1 MSIDLSNSYQSA
13 SSRLSAFKTYIEVS
27 KAEKKARRDLANST
41 SKSVVNTAT
50 QLDKIETQQK
60 RYLRNPPNSF
70 DQLLNLISL
79 VKGSGTDTTDF
90 LRKRLLETSVKIE
103 PEVKKI
109 ISDQAIKALG
119 CSQEQTFNGYSQ
131 KDLLNLGINNLPEG
145 QGIYIPVQSLDIIN
159 LLKEMPNDAT
169 GKVRY
174 EKPTPSVTQN
184 LFKPYGG
191 LKPFPMNK
199 EMNFRLDT
207 NNSYLQTYG
216 KYYQGESQKP
226 LFDFAYSKTNE
237 FGETQDCY
245 RIALLNKDSGN
256 PDQAIASGTTNNK
269 VGELLQDYY
278 GTIKI
283 FDSVDFANAIIQ
295 IILGA
300 IKLPVGSDELNDNTK
315 AYKIIQRILGMCFD
329 SRREIDVSGV
339 AKVAELDGVDD
350 TFFELTEVDLRQID
364 IKIDNIQNGVVEFE
378 DCGNVK
384 LPIDFNTI
392 LGELTNFR
400 DVVDDQNIEEQVK
413 SLESILNSISEN
425 PEFKVYVPNLNLKNI
440 INQDIIKQIP
450 LALAAT
456 IISPKVLLPIFTL
469 LKVVQ
474 GGAITNANQLINSG
488 NTIATPVNNIV
499 NNQTD
504 FLITFRKFNIEVI
517 SKIGALYIK
526 TLFEILKKD
535 ILLLVRIIASDIA
548 QSEIAKRN
556 LIIQSSLQAI
566 PAVLTSIKTR
576 DDYRKCKSVIDDVES
591 LIENIKNISELKLPT
606 LVIPPPILQL
616 RAFLPGTSTER
627 ETINTIQYMQQL
639 GLPTEPLPDGS
650 PNKMIQFISS
660 AFKGKAKEN
669 AESGK
674 TVVTRDLTNPS
685 QSVGL
690 SF

>member
-1 MSIDLSNSYQSA
+1 MSIDLSNSYASA
-13 SSRLSAFKTYIEVS
+13 SSKLSAIKTYIEVS
-27 KAEKKARRDLANST
+27 KAERKARRDAANST
-41 SKSVVNTAT
+41 SKSVTNTAT
-50 QLDKIETQQK
+50 QLDKVETQQK

-109 ISDQAIKALG
+109 ISDQALKALG

-131 KDLLNLGINNLPEG
+131 KEFNLGIRNLKEG
-145 QGIYIPVQSLDIIN
+145 QGIFVPVQSLDIIN
-159 LLKEMPNDAT
+159 LLKEMPNDVT
-169 GKVRY
+169 GKIRY

-199 EMNFRLDT
+199 EMNLRLDT
-207 NNSYLQTYG
+207 DTSYLETYG
-216 KYYQGESQKP
+216 KNYQGESQRA
-226 LFDFAYSKTNE
+226 LFDFAYSTTNE
-237 FGETQDCY
+237 FGQTQDCY
-245 RIALLNKDSGN
+245 KMLLWNKNSDN
-256 PDQAIASGTTNNK
+256 DDPAIAKNSKLNK
-269 VGELLQDYY
+269 VGEFLQDYY

-283 FDSVDFANAIIQ
+283 FDSVDFATAIIQ
-295 IILGA
+295 VLLGA
-300 IKLPVGSDELNDNTK
+300 IKIPVGYDELNDNNR

-350 TFFELTEVDLRQID
+350 SFFELTEVDLRQIE
-364 IKIDNIQNGVVEFE
+364 IKIDNIQNGVTEFE

-400 DVVDDQNIEEQVK
+400 DVVDNQNIEEQVK
-413 SLESILNSISEN
+413 SLENILNSISEN
-425 PEFKVYVPNLNLKNI
+425 PEFKIYAPNLNLKDVFNK
-440 INQDIIKQIP
+440 DVIKQIP
-450 LALAAT
+450 LALASA

-474 GGAITNANQLINSG
+474 SGATTSANQLINSG
-488 NTIATPVNNIV
+488 NTVATNVNSIV

-504 FLITFRKFNIEVI
+504 FLITFKKFNIEVI

-535 ILLLVRIIASDIA
+535 ILLLIRLIISDIA
-548 QSEIAKRN
+548 RSEIAKRN
-556 LIIQSSLQAI
+556 LIIQSSLQALPGI
-566 PAVLTSIKTR
+566 ITLISAI
-576 DDYRKCKSVIDDVES
+576 DDYKKCKSLVDEILLLIDT
-591 LIENIKNISELKLPT
+591 IKKLPN
-606 LVIPPPILQL
+606 LRPIPSPILAL
-616 RAFLPGTSTER
+616 RAFLPGTSPER
-627 ETINTIQYMQQL
+627 ETINTIQYMQEL

-660 AFKGKAKEN
+660 AFNGKAKEN

-674 TVVTRDLTNPS
+674 TLVTINPLDPT
-685 QSVGL
+685 QMVGI
-690 SF
+690 S

>member
-1 MSIDLSNSYQSA
+1 MSIDLSNSYASA
-13 SSRLSAFKTYIEVS
+13 SSKLSAIKTYIEVS
-27 KAEKKARRDLANST
+27 KAERKARRDAANST
-41 SKSVVNTAT
+41 SKSVTNTAT
-50 QLDKIETQQK
+50 QLDKVETQQK

-109 ISDQAIKALG
+109 ISDQALKALG

-131 KDLLNLGINNLPEG
+131 KEFNLGIRNLKEG
-145 QGIYIPVQSLDIIN
+145 QGIFVPVQSLDIIN
-159 LLKEMPNDAT
+159 LLKEMPNDVT
-169 GKVRY
+169 GKIRY

-199 EMNFRLDT
+199 EMNLRLDT
-207 NNSYLQTYG
+207 DTSYLETYG
-216 KYYQGESQKP
+216 KNYQGESQRA
-226 LFDFAYSKTNE
+226 LFDFAYSTKNE
-237 FGETQDCY
+237 FGKTQDCY
-245 RIALLNKDSGN
+245 KIMLWNKNSDN
-256 PDQAIASGTTNNK
+256 DDPAIAKNSKDNK
-269 VGELLQDYY
+269 VGEFLQDYY

-283 FDSVDFANAIIQ
+283 FDSVDFATAIIQ
-295 IILGA
+295 VLLGA
-300 IKLPVGSDELNDNTK
+300 IKIPVGYDELNDNNR

-350 TFFELTEVDLRQID
+350 TFFELTEVDLRQIE
-364 IKIDNIQNGVVEFE
+364 IKIDNIQNGVTEFE

-400 DVVDDQNIEEQVK
+400 DVVDNQNIEEQVK
-413 SLESILNSISEN
+413 SLENILNSISEN
-425 PEFKVYVPNLNLKNI
+425 PEFKIYSPNLNLKDVFNK
-440 INQDIIKQIP
+440 DVIKQIP
-450 LALAAT
+450 LALASA

-474 GGAITNANQLINSG
+474 SGATTSANQLINSG
-488 NTIATPVNNIV
+488 NTVATNVNSIV

-504 FLITFRKFNIEVI
+504 FLITFKKFNIEVI

-535 ILLLVRIIASDIA
+535 ILLLIRLIISDIA
-548 QSEIAKRN
+548 RSEIAKRN
-556 LIIQSSLQAI
+556 LIIQSSLQALPGI
-566 PAVLTSIKTR
+566 ITLISAI
-576 DDYRKCKSVIDDVES
+576 DDYKKCKSLVDEILLLIDT
-591 LIENIKNISELKLPT
+591 IKKLPN
-606 LVIPPPILQL
+606 LRPIPSPILAL
-616 RAFLPGTSTER
+616 RAFLPGTSPER
-627 ETINTIQYMQQL
+627 ETINTIQYMQEL

-660 AFKGKAKEN
+660 AFNGKAKEN

-674 TVVTRDLTNPS
+674 TLVTINPLDPT
-685 QSVGL
+685 QMVGI
-690 SF
+690 S

>member
-1 MSIDLSNSYQSA
+1 MSIDLSNSYASA
-13 SSRLSAFKTYIEVS
+13 SSKLSAIKTYIEVS
-27 KAEKKARRDLANST
+27 KAERKARRDAANST
-41 SKSVVNTAT
+41 SKSVTNTAT
-50 QLDKIETQQK
+50 QLDKVETQQK

-109 ISDQAIKALG
+109 ISDQALKALG

-131 KDLLNLGINNLPEG
+131 KEFNLGIRNLKEG
-145 QGIYIPVQSLDIIN
+145 QGIFVPVQSLDIIN
-159 LLKEMPNDAT
+159 LLKEMPNDVT
-169 GKVRY
+169 GKIRY

-199 EMNFRLDT
+199 EMNLRLDT
-207 NNSYLQTYG
+207 DTSYLETYG
-216 KYYQGESQKP
+216 KNYQGESQRA
-226 LFDFAYSKTNE
+226 LFDFAYSTTNE

-245 RIALLNKDSGN
+245 KIMLWNKNSDN
-256 PDQAIASGTTNNK
+256 DDPAIAKNSKDNK
-269 VGELLQDYY
+269 VGEFLQDYY

-283 FDSVDFANAIIQ
+283 FDSVDFATAIIQ
-295 IILGA
+295 VLLGA
-300 IKLPVGSDELNDNTK
+300 IKIPVGYDELNDNNK

-350 TFFELTEVDLRQID
+350 TFFELTEVDLRQIE

-413 SLESILNSISEN
+413 SLENILNSISEN
-425 PEFKVYVPNLNLKNI
+425 PEFKVYAPNLNLKDVFNK
-440 INQDIIKQIP
+440 DILKQIP
-450 LALAAT
+450 LALASA

-474 GGAITNANQLINSG
+474 SNATTSTNQLINSG
-488 NTIATPVNNIV
+488 NTVATNVNSIV

-504 FLITFRKFNIEVI
+504 FLITFKKFNIEVI

-535 ILLLVRIIASDIA
+535 ILLLIRLIISDIA
-548 QSEIAKRN
+548 NSAIAKRN
-556 LIIQSSLQAI
+556 LIIQSSLQ
-566 PAVLTSIKTR
+566 VLVTSIRTI
-576 DDYRKCKSVIDDVES
+576 DDFKKCKSVIDDVNA
-591 LIENIKNISELKLPT
+591 LIEDIKKIPNIKIPT
-606 LVIPPPILQL
+606 VAIPAPILAL

-627 ETINTIQYMQQL
+627 ETINTIQYMQEL

-669 AESGK
+669 AESGR
-674 TVVTRDLTNPS
+674 TDVTYNPLD
-685 QSVGL
+685 QTKQVGL
-690 SF
+690 SY

>member
-1 MSIDLSNSYQSA
+1 MSIDLSNSYDSA
-13 SSRLSAFKTYIEVS
+13 SSRLSAIKTYIEVS
-27 KAEKKARRDLANST
+27 KAEKKARRDAANST

-60 RYLRNPPNSF
+60 RFLRNPPNSF

-109 ISDQAIKALG
+109 ISDQALKALG

-159 LLKEMPNDAT
+159 LLKETPNDAT

-199 EMNFRLDT
+199 EMNLRLDT

-216 KYYQGESQKP
+216 KYYQGESQRP
-226 LFDFAYSKTNE
+226 LFDFAYSTTNE

-245 RIALLNKDSGN
+245 RIALLNKNSDN
-256 PDQAIASGTTNNK
+256 PDPTIANNTKDNK

-278 GTIKI
+278 STIRI

-295 IILGA
+295 ILLGA
-300 IKLPVGSDELNDNTK
+300 IKLPVGYDELNDNNR

-350 TFFELTEVDLRQID
+350 SFFELTEVDLRQIE

-413 SLESILNSISEN
+413 SLENIFNSISEN
-425 PEFKVYVPNLNLKNI
+425 PEFKVYAPNLNLKNI
-440 INQDIIKQIP
+440 INQDIIKLIP
-450 LALAAT
+450 LAVAAAF
-456 IISPKVLLPIFTL
+456 ISPKVLLPIFTL

-474 GGAITNANQLINSG
+474 GNAITDANQLINSG

-517 SKIGALYIK
+517 SKIGALFIK

-535 ILLLVRIIASDIA
+535 ILLLIRLIISDIA
-548 QSEIAKRN
+548 NSEIAKRN
-556 LIIQSSLQAI
+556 LIIQSSLLAL
-566 PAVLTSIKTR
+566 PSILSLLKGV
-576 DDYRKCKSVIDDVES
+576 DDYKKCKSVIDEINS
-591 LIENIKNISELKLPT
+591 LIETIKNVPG
-606 LVIPPPILQL
+606 VRPIPGPILAL

-639 GLPTEPLPDGS
+639 GLPTEILPDGS

-660 AFKGKAKEN
+660 AFKGKSKEN
-669 AESGK
+669 LENGK
-674 TVVTRDLTNPS
+674 TNVAPDPTIPGK
-685 QSVGL
+685 SVGITT
-690 SF
+690 

>member
-1 MSIDLSNSYQSA
+1 MSIDLSNSYASA
-13 SSRLSAFKTYIEVS
+13 SSKLSAIKTYIEVS
-27 KAEKKARRDLANST
+27 KAERKARRDAANST
-41 SKSVVNTAT
+41 SKSVTNTAT
-50 QLDKIETQQK
+50 QLDKVETQQK

-109 ISDQAIKALG
+109 ISDQALKALG

-131 KDLLNLGINNLPEG
+131 KEFNLGIRNLKEG
-145 QGIYIPVQSLDIIN
+145 QGIFVPVQSLDIIN
-159 LLKEMPNDAT
+159 LLKEMPNDVT
-169 GKVRY
+169 GKIRY

-199 EMNFRLDT
+199 EMNLRLDT
-207 NNSYLQTYG
+207 DTSYLETYG
-216 KYYQGESQKP
+216 KNYQGESQRA
-226 LFDFAYSKTNE
+226 LFDFAYSTTNE

-245 RIALLNKDSGN
+245 KMLLWNKNSGN
-256 PDQAIASGTTNNK
+256 DDPAIAKNSKDNK
-269 VGELLQDYY
+269 VGEFLQDYY

-283 FDSVDFANAIIQ
+283 FDSVDFATAIIQ
-295 IILGA
+295 VLLGA
-300 IKLPVGSDELNDNTK
+300 IKIPVGYDELNDNNK

-350 TFFELTEVDLRQID
+350 TFFELTEVDLRQIE

-413 SLESILNSISEN
+413 SLENILNSISEN
-425 PEFKVYVPNLNLKNI
+425 PEFKVYAPNLNLKDVFNK
-440 INQDIIKQIP
+440 DILKQIP
-450 LALAAT
+450 LALASA

-474 GGAITNANQLINSG
+474 SGATTSTNQLINSG
-488 NTIATPVNNIV
+488 NTVATNVNSIV

-504 FLITFRKFNIEVI
+504 FLITFKKFNIEVI

-535 ILLLVRIIASDIA
+535 ILLLIRLIISDIA
-548 QSEIAKRN
+548 RSEIAKRN
-556 LIIQSSLQAI
+556 LIIQSSLQALPGI
-566 PAVLTSIKTR
+566 ITLISAI
-576 DDYRKCKSVIDDVES
+576 DDYKKCKSLVDEILLLIDT
-591 LIENIKNISELKLPT
+591 IKKLPN
-606 LVIPPPILQL
+606 LRPIPSPILAL
-616 RAFLPGTSTER
+616 RAFLPGTSPER
-627 ETINTIQYMQQL
+627 ETINTIQYMQEL

-660 AFKGKAKEN
+660 AFNGKAKEN

-674 TVVTRDLTNPS
+674 TLVTINPLDPT
-685 QSVGL
+685 QMVGI
-690 SF
+690 S

>member
-1 MSIDLSNSYQSA
+1 MSIDLSNSYASA
-13 SSRLSAFKTYIEVS
+13 SSKLSAIKTYIEVS
-27 KAEKKARRDLANST
+27 KAERKARRDAANST
-41 SKSVVNTAT
+41 SKSVTNTST
-50 QLDKIETQQK
+50 QLDKVETQQK

-109 ISDQAIKALG
+109 ISDQALKALG

-131 KDLLNLGINNLPEG
+131 KEFNLGIRNLKEG
-145 QGIYIPVQSLDIIN
+145 QGIFVPVQSLDIIN
-159 LLKEMPNDAT
+159 LLKEMPNDVT
-169 GKVRY
+169 GKIRY

-199 EMNFRLDT
+199 EMNLRLDT
-207 NNSYLQTYG
+207 DTSYLETYG
-216 KYYQGESQKP
+216 KNYQGESQRA
-226 LFDFAYSKTNE
+226 LFDFAYSTKNE

-245 RIALLNKDSGN
+245 KIMLWNKNSDN
-256 PDQAIASGTTNNK
+256 DDPAIAKNSKDNK
-269 VGELLQDYY
+269 VGEFLQDYY

-283 FDSVDFANAIIQ
+283 FDSVDFATAIIQ
-295 IILGA
+295 VLLGA
-300 IKLPVGSDELNDNTK
+300 IKIPVGYDELNDNNR

-350 TFFELTEVDLRQID
+350 TFFELTEVDLRQIE
-364 IKIDNIQNGVVEFE
+364 IKIDNIQNGVTEFE

-400 DVVDDQNIEEQVK
+400 DVVDNQNIEEQVK
-413 SLESILNSISEN
+413 SLENILNSISEN
-425 PEFKVYVPNLNLKNI
+425 PEFKIYAPNLNLKDVFNK
-440 INQDIIKQIP
+440 DVIKQIP
-450 LALAAT
+450 LALASA

-474 GGAITNANQLINSG
+474 SGATTSTNQLINSG
-488 NTIATPVNNIV
+488 NTVATNVNSIV

-504 FLITFRKFNIEVI
+504 FLITFKKFNIEVI

-535 ILLLVRIIASDIA
+535 ILLLIRLIISDIA
-548 QSEIAKRN
+548 RSEIAKRN
-556 LIIQSSLQAI
+556 LIIQSSLQALPGI
-566 PAVLTSIKTR
+566 ITLISAI
-576 DDYRKCKSVIDDVES
+576 DDYKKCKSLVDEILLLIDT
-591 LIENIKNISELKLPT
+591 IKKLPN
-606 LVIPPPILQL
+606 LRPIPSPILAL
-616 RAFLPGTSTER
+616 RAFLPGTSPER
-627 ETINTIQYMQQL
+627 ETINTIQYMQEL

-660 AFKGKAKEN
+660 AFNGKAKEN

-674 TVVTRDLTNPS
+674 TLVTINPLDPT
-685 QSVGL
+685 QMVGI
-690 SF
+690 S

>member
-1 MSIDLSNSYQSA
+1 MSIDLSNSYASA
-13 SSRLSAFKTYIEVS
+13 SSKLSAIKTYIEVS
-27 KAEKKARRDLANST
+27 KAERKARRDAANST
-41 SKSVVNTAT
+41 SKSVTNTAT
-50 QLDKIETQQK
+50 QLDKVETQQK

-109 ISDQAIKALG
+109 ISDQALKALG

-131 KDLLNLGINNLPEG
+131 KEFNLGIRSLKEG
-145 QGIYIPVQSLDIIN
+145 QGIFVPVQSLDIIN

-169 GKVRY
+169 GKIRY

-199 EMNFRLDT
+199 EMNLRLDT
-207 NNSYLQTYG
+207 DTSYLETYG
-216 KYYQGESQKP
+216 KNYQGESQRA
-226 LFDFAYSKTNE
+226 LFDFAYSTTNE

-245 RIALLNKDSGN
+245 KMLLWNKNSGN
-256 PDQAIASGTTNNK
+256 DDPAIAKNSKDNK
-269 VGELLQDYY
+269 VGEFLQDYY

-283 FDSVDFANAIIQ
+283 FDSVDFATAIIQ
-295 IILGA
+295 VLLGA
-300 IKLPVGSDELNDNTK
+300 IKIPVGYDELNDNNK

-350 TFFELTEVDLRQID
+350 TFFELTEVDLRQIE

-413 SLESILNSISEN
+413 SLENILNSISEN
-425 PEFKVYVPNLNLKNI
+425 PEFKVYAPNLNLKDVFNK
-440 INQDIIKQIP
+440 DILKQIP
-450 LALAAT
+450 LALASA

-474 GGAITNANQLINSG
+474 SNATTSTNQLINSG
-488 NTIATPVNNIV
+488 NTVATNVNSIV

-504 FLITFRKFNIEVI
+504 FLITFKKFNIEVI

-535 ILLLVRIIASDIA
+535 ILLLIRLIISDIA
-548 QSEIAKRN
+548 RSEIAKRN
-556 LIIQSSLQAI
+556 LIIQSSLQALPGI
-566 PAVLTSIKTR
+566 ITLISAI
-576 DDYRKCKSVIDDVES
+576 DDYKKCKSLVDEILLLIDT
-591 LIENIKNISELKLPT
+591 IKKLPN
-606 LVIPPPILQL
+606 LRPIPSPILAL
-616 RAFLPGTSTER
+616 RAFLPGTSPER
-627 ETINTIQYMQQL
+627 ETINTIQYMQEL

-660 AFKGKAKEN
+660 AFNGKAKEN

-674 TVVTRDLTNPS
+674 TLVTINPLDPT
-685 QSVGL
+685 QMVGI
-690 SF
+690 S

>member
-13 SSRLSAFKTYIEVS
+13 SSRLSAIKTYIEVS
-27 KAEKKARRDLANST
+27 KAERKARRDAANST
-41 SKSVVNTAT
+41 SKSVANTAT

-60 RYLRNPPNSF
+60 RFLRNPPNSF

-109 ISDQAIKALG
+109 ISDQALKALG

-199 EMNFRLDT
+199 EMNLRLDT

-245 RIALLNKDSGN
+245 RIALLNKNSDN
-256 PDQAIASGTTNNK
+256 PNPLIANNTKDNK

-283 FDSVDFANAIIQ
+283 FDSVDFATAIIQ
-295 IILGA
+295 VLLGA
-300 IKLPVGSDELNDNTK
+300 IKIPVGYDELNDNNK

-350 TFFELTEVDLRQID
+350 TFFELTEVDLRQIE

-413 SLESILNSISEN
+413 SLENILNSISEN
-425 PEFKVYVPNLNLKNI
+425 PEFKVFVPNLNLKDV
-440 INQDIIKQIP
+440 INKDILKLIP
-450 LALAAT
+450 LAVAAAF
-456 IISPKVLLPIFTL
+456 ISPKVLLPIFTL

-535 ILLLVRIIASDIA
+535 ILLLIRLIISDIVR
-548 QSEIAKRN
+548 SEISKRN
-556 LIIQSSLQAI
+556 LIIQSSLQALPDI
-566 PAVLTSIKTR
+566 ITFLISAI
-576 DDYRKCKSVIDDVES
+576 DDYKKCKSLIDEILL
-591 LIENIKNISELKLPT
+591 LINTIKETAGIT
-606 LVIPPPILQL
+606 TIPAPILQL
-616 RAFLPGTSTER
+616 RAFLPGISPER
-627 ETINTIQYMQQL
+627 ETINTIQFLQDL
-639 GLPTEPLPDGS
+639 GIPTEPLPDGS
-650 PNKMIQFISS
+650 PNKMIQFASS
-660 AFKGKAKEN
+660 VFKAKSKEN

-674 TVVTRDLTNPS
+674 TNVVPDLTNRG
-685 QSVGL
+685 QWVGL
-690 SF
+690 SY

>member
-1 MSIDLSNSYQSA
+1 MSIDLSNSYDSA
-13 SSRLSAFKTYIEVS
+13 SSRLSAIKTYIEVS
-27 KAEKKARRDLANST
+27 KAEKKARRDAANST

-60 RYLRNPPNSF
+60 RFLRNPPNSF

-109 ISDQAIKALG
+109 ISDQALKALG

-159 LLKEMPNDAT
+159 LLKETPNDAT

-199 EMNFRLDT
+199 EMNLRLDT

-216 KYYQGESQKP
+216 KYYQGESQRP
-226 LFDFAYSKTNE
+226 LFDFAYSTTNE

-245 RIALLNKDSGN
+245 RIALLNKNSDN
-256 PDQAIASGTTNNK
+256 PDPTIANNTKDNK

-278 GTIKI
+278 STIRI

-295 IILGA
+295 ILLGA
-300 IKLPVGSDELNDNTK
+300 IKLPVGYDELNDNNR

-350 TFFELTEVDLRQID
+350 SFFELTEVDLRQIE

-413 SLESILNSISEN
+413 SLENIFNSISEN
-425 PEFKVYVPNLNLKNI
+425 PEFKVYAPNLNLKNI
-440 INQDIIKQIP
+440 INQDIIKLIP
-450 LALAAT
+450 LAVAAAF
-456 IISPKVLLPIFTL
+456 ISPKVLLPIFTL

-474 GGAITNANQLINSG
+474 GNAITDANQLINSG

-517 SKIGALYIK
+517 SKIGALFIK

-535 ILLLVRIIASDIA
+535 ILLLIRLIISDIA
-548 QSEIAKRN
+548 NSEIAKRN
-556 LIIQSSLQAI
+556 LIIQSSLLAL
-566 PAVLTSIKTR
+566 PSILSLLKGV
-576 DDYRKCKSVIDDVES
+576 DDYKKCKSVIDEINS
-591 LIENIKNISELKLPT
+591 LIETIKNVPG
-606 LVIPPPILQL
+606 VRPIPGPILAL

-639 GLPTEPLPDGS
+639 GLPTEILPDGS

-660 AFKGKAKEN
+660 AFKGKSKEN
-669 AESGK
+669 LENGK
-674 TVVTRDLTNPS
+674 TNVAPDPTIPG
-685 QSVGL
+685 QSVGITT
-690 SF
+690 

>member
-1 MSIDLSNSYQSA
+1 MSIDLSNSYASA
-13 SSRLSAFKTYIEVS
+13 SSKLSAIKTYIEVS
-27 KAEKKARRDLANST
+27 KAERKARRDAANST
-41 SKSVVNTAT
+41 SKSVTNTAT
-50 QLDKIETQQK
+50 QLDKVETQQK

-109 ISDQAIKALG
+109 ISDQALKALG

-131 KDLLNLGINNLPEG
+131 KEFNLGIRNLKEG
-145 QGIYIPVQSLDIIN
+145 QGIFVPVQSLDIIN
-159 LLKEMPNDAT
+159 LLKEMPNDVT
-169 GKVRY
+169 GKIRY

-199 EMNFRLDT
+199 EMNLRLDT
-207 NNSYLQTYG
+207 DTSYLETYG
-216 KYYQGESQKP
+216 KNYQWESQRS
-226 LFDFAYSKTNE
+226 LFDFAYSTKNE

-245 RIALLNKDSGN
+245 KIMLWNKNSDN
-256 PDQAIASGTTNNK
+256 DDPAIAKNSKDNK
-269 VGELLQDYY
+269 VGEFLQDYY

-283 FDSVDFANAIIQ
+283 FDSVDFATAIIQ
-295 IILGA
+295 VLLGA
-300 IKLPVGSDELNDNTK
+300 IKIPVGYDELNDNNR

-350 TFFELTEVDLRQID
+350 TFFELTEVDLRQIE
-364 IKIDNIQNGVVEFE
+364 IKIDNIQNGVTEFE

-400 DVVDDQNIEEQVK
+400 DVVDNQNIEEQVK
-413 SLESILNSISEN
+413 SLENILNSISEN
-425 PEFKVYVPNLNLKNI
+425 PEFKIYAPNLNLKDVFNK
-440 INQDIIKQIP
+440 DVIKQIP
-450 LALAAT
+450 LALASA

-474 GGAITNANQLINSG
+474 SGATTSANQLINSG
-488 NTIATPVNNIV
+488 NTVATNVNSIV

-504 FLITFRKFNIEVI
+504 FLITFKKFNIEVI

-535 ILLLVRIIASDIA
+535 ILLLIRLIISDIA
-548 QSEIAKRN
+548 RSEIAKRN
-556 LIIQSSLQAI
+556 LIIQSSLQALPGI
-566 PAVLTSIKTR
+566 ITLISAI
-576 DDYRKCKSVIDDVES
+576 DDYKKCKSLVDEILLLIDT
-591 LIENIKNISELKLPT
+591 IKKLPN
-606 LVIPPPILQL
+606 LRPIPSPILAL
-616 RAFLPGTSTER
+616 RAFLPGTSPER
-627 ETINTIQYMQQL
+627 ETINTIQYMQEL

-660 AFKGKAKEN
+660 AFNGKAKEN

-674 TVVTRDLTNPS
+674 TLVTINPLDPT
-685 QSVGL
+685 QMVGI
-690 SF
+690 S

>member
-27 KAEKKARRDLANST
+27 KAEKKARRDAANST
-41 SKSVVNTAT
+41 SKSVANTAT

-109 ISDQAIKALG
+109 ISDQTLKALG

-199 EMNFRLDT
+199 EMNLRLDT

-216 KYYQGESQKP
+216 KYYQGESQRP
-226 LFDFAYSKTNE
+226 LFDFAYSTTNE
-237 FGETQDCY
+237 FGANQDCY

-256 PDQAIASGTTNNK
+256 PDPAIASGTTNNK
-269 VGELLQDYY
+269 VGEFLQDYY
-278 GTIKI
+278 STIKI

-295 IILGA
+295 VILGA
-300 IKLPVGSDELNDNTK
+300 IKIPVGSDELNDNTK

-350 TFFELTEVDLRQID
+350 SFFELTEVDLRQID

-413 SLESILNSISEN
+413 SLENILNSISEN

-556 LIIQSSLQAI
+556 SIIQGSLQAI
-566 PAVLTSIKTR
+566 PAVLTSIKTI
-576 DDYRKCKSVIDDVES
+576 DDYAKCKSVIDDIES
-591 LIENIKNISELKLPT
+591 LIDNIKKVSFIKLPN
-606 LVIPPPILQL
+606 LAIPAPILQL

-660 AFKGKAKEN
+660 AFKGKSKEN
-669 AESGK
+669 AENGK
-674 TVVTRDLTNPS
+674 TNVAPDLTNQG

-690 SF
+690 NH

>member
-1 MSIDLSNSYQSA
+1 MSIDLSNSYASA
-13 SSRLSAFKTYIEVS
+13 SSKLSAIKTYIEVS
-27 KAEKKARRDLANST
+27 KAERKARRDAANST
-41 SKSVVNTAT
+41 SKSVTNTAT
-50 QLDKIETQQK
+50 QLDKVETQQK

-109 ISDQAIKALG
+109 ISDQALKALG

-145 QGIYIPVQSLDIIN
+145 EGIFVPVQSLDIIN
-159 LLKEMPNDAT
+159 LLKEMPNDVT
-169 GKVRY
+169 GKIRY

-199 EMNFRLDT
+199 EMNLRLDT
-207 NNSYLQTYG
+207 DTSYLETYG
-216 KYYQGESQKP
+216 KNYQGESQRA
-226 LFDFAYSKTNE
+226 LFDFAYSTTNE
-237 FGETQDCY
+237 FGQTQDCY
-245 RIALLNKDSGN
+245 KMLLWNKNSDN
-256 PDQAIASGTTNNK
+256 DDPAIAKNSKLNK
-269 VGELLQDYY
+269 VGEFLQDYY

-283 FDSVDFANAIIQ
+283 FDSVDFATAIIQ
-295 IILGA
+295 VLLGA
-300 IKLPVGSDELNDNTK
+300 IKIPVGYDELNDNNR

-339 AKVAELDGVDD
+339 SKVAELDGVDD
-350 TFFELTEVDLRQID
+350 SFFELTEVDLRQIE
-364 IKIDNIQNGVVEFE
+364 IKIENIQNGVVEFE

-400 DVVDDQNIEEQVK
+400 DVVDNQNIEEQVK
-413 SLESILNSISEN
+413 SLENILNSISEN
-425 PEFKVYVPNLNLKNI
+425 PEFKIYAPNLNLKDVFNK
-440 INQDIIKQIP
+440 DVIKQIP
-450 LALAAT
+450 LALASA

-474 GGAITNANQLINSG
+474 SGATTSANQLINSG
-488 NTIATPVNNIV
+488 NTVATNVNSIV

-504 FLITFRKFNIEVI
+504 FLITFKKFNIEVI

-535 ILLLVRIIASDIA
+535 ILLLIRLIISDIA
-548 QSEIAKRN
+548 RSEIAKRN
-556 LIIQSSLQAI
+556 LIIQSSLQALPGI
-566 PAVLTSIKTR
+566 ITLISAI
-576 DDYRKCKSVIDDVES
+576 DDYKKCKSLVDEILLLIDT
-591 LIENIKNISELKLPT
+591 IKKLPN
-606 LVIPPPILQL
+606 LRPIPSPILAL
-616 RAFLPGTSTER
+616 RAFLPGTSPER
-627 ETINTIQYMQQL
+627 ETINTIQYMQEL

-660 AFKGKAKEN
+660 AFNGKAKEN

-674 TVVTRDLTNPS
+674 TLVTINPLDPT
-685 QSVGL
+685 QMVGI
-690 SF
+690 S

>member
-1 MSIDLSNSYQSA
+1 MSIDLSNSYASA
-13 SSRLSAFKTYIEVS
+13 SSKLSAIKTYIEVS
-27 KAEKKARRDLANST
+27 KAERKARRDAANST
-41 SKSVVNTAT
+41 SKSVTNTAT
-50 QLDKIETQQK
+50 QLDKVETQQK

-109 ISDQAIKALG
+109 ISDQALKALG

-131 KDLLNLGINNLPEG
+131 KEFNLGIRNLKEG
-145 QGIYIPVQSLDIIN
+145 QGIFVPVQSLDIIN
-159 LLKEMPNDAT
+159 LLKEMPNDVT
-169 GKVRY
+169 GKIRY

-199 EMNFRLDT
+199 EMNLRLDT
-207 NNSYLQTYG
+207 DTSYLETYG
-216 KYYQGESQKP
+216 KNYQGESQRA
-226 LFDFAYSKTNE
+226 LFDFAYSTKNE

-245 RIALLNKDSGN
+245 KIMLWNKNSDN
-256 PDQAIASGTTNNK
+256 DDPAIAKNSKDNK
-269 VGELLQDYY
+269 VGEFLQDYY

-283 FDSVDFANAIIQ
+283 FDSVDFATAIIQ
-295 IILGA
+295 VLLGA
-300 IKLPVGSDELNDNTK
+300 IKIPVGYDELNDNNR

-350 TFFELTEVDLRQID
+350 TFFELTEVDLRQIE
-364 IKIDNIQNGVVEFE
+364 IKIDNIQNGVTEFE

-400 DVVDDQNIEEQVK
+400 DVVDNQNIEEQVK
-413 SLESILNSISEN
+413 SLENILNSISEN
-425 PEFKVYVPNLNLKNI
+425 PEFKIYAPNLNLKDVFNK
-440 INQDIIKQIP
+440 DVIKQIP
-450 LALAAT
+450 LALASA

-474 GGAITNANQLINSG
+474 SGATTSANQLINSG
-488 NTIATPVNNIV
+488 NTVATNVNSIV

-504 FLITFRKFNIEVI
+504 FLITFKKFNIEVI

-535 ILLLVRIIASDIA
+535 ILLLIRLIISDIA
-548 QSEIAKRN
+548 RSEIAKRN
-556 LIIQSSLQAI
+556 LIIQSSLQALPGI
-566 PAVLTSIKTR
+566 ITLISAI
-576 DDYRKCKSVIDDVES
+576 DDYKKCKSLVDEILLLIDT
-591 LIENIKNISELKLPT
+591 IKKLPN
-606 LVIPPPILQL
+606 LRPIPSPILAL
-616 RAFLPGTSTER
+616 RAFLPGTSPER
-627 ETINTIQYMQQL
+627 ETINTIQYMQEL

-660 AFKGKAKEN
+660 AFNGKAKEN

-674 TVVTRDLTNPS
+674 TLVTINPLDPT
-685 QSVGL
+685 QMVGI
-690 SF
+690 S

>member
-1 MSIDLSNSYQSA
+1 MSIDLSNSYASA
-13 SSRLSAFKTYIEVS
+13 SSKLSAIKTYIEVS
-27 KAEKKARRDLANST
+27 KAERKARRDAANST
-41 SKSVVNTAT
+41 SKSVTNTAT
-50 QLDKIETQQK
+50 QLDKVETQQK

-109 ISDQAIKALG
+109 ISDQALKALG

-131 KDLLNLGINNLPEG
+131 KEFNLGIRNLKEG
-145 QGIYIPVQSLDIIN
+145 QGIFVPVQSLDIIN
-159 LLKEMPNDAT
+159 LLKEMPNDVT
-169 GKVRY
+169 GKIRY

-199 EMNFRLDT
+199 EMNLRLDT
-207 NNSYLQTYG
+207 DTSYLETYG
-216 KYYQGESQKP
+216 KNYQGESQRA
-226 LFDFAYSKTNE
+226 LFDFAYSTTNE
-237 FGETQDCY
+237 FGQTQDCY
-245 RIALLNKDSGN
+245 KMLLWNKNSDN
-256 PDQAIASGTTNNK
+256 DDPAIAKNSKLNK
-269 VGELLQDYY
+269 VGEFLQDYY

-283 FDSVDFANAIIQ
+283 FDSVDFAVAITQ
-295 IILGA
+295 VLLGA
-300 IKLPVGSDELNDNTK
+300 IKLPVGYDELNDNTK
-315 AYKIIQRILGMCFD
+315 AYKIFQRVLGMCFD

-350 TFFELTEVDLRQID
+350 SFFELTEVDLRQID

-400 DVVDDQNIEEQVK
+400 DVVDNQNIEEQVK
-413 SLESILNSISEN
+413 SLENILNSISEN
-425 PEFKVYVPNLNLKNI
+425 PEFKIYAPNLNLKDVFNK
-440 INQDIIKQIP
+440 DVIKQIP
-450 LALAAT
+450 LALASA

-474 GGAITNANQLINSG
+474 SGATTSANQLINSG
-488 NTIATPVNNIV
+488 NTVATNVNSIV

-504 FLITFRKFNIEVI
+504 FLITFKKFNIEVI
-517 SKIGALYIK
+517 SKIGALSIK

-535 ILLLVRIIASDIA
+535 ILLLIRLIISDIA
-548 QSEIAKRN
+548 RSEIAKRN
-556 LIIQSSLQAI
+556 LIIQSSLQALPGI
-566 PAVLTSIKTR
+566 ITLISAI
-576 DDYRKCKSVIDDVES
+576 DDYKKCKSLVDEILLLIDT
-591 LIENIKNISELKLPT
+591 IKKLPN
-606 LVIPPPILQL
+606 LRPIPSPILAL
-616 RAFLPGTSTER
+616 RAFLPGTSPER
-627 ETINTIQYMQQL
+627 ETINTIQYMQEL

-650 PNKMIQFISS
+650 PNKMIQFAS
-660 AFKGKAKEN
+660 AVLKGKAKEN
-669 AESGK
+669 AESGR
-674 TVVTRDLTNPS
+674 TDVTINPTDPTKG
-685 QSVGL
+685 VGL
-690 SF
+690 SY

>member
-1 MSIDLSNSYQSA
+1 MSIDLSNSYDSA
-13 SSRLSAFKTYIEVS
+13 SSRLNAFKTYIEVS
-27 KAEKKARRDLANST
+27 KAERKARRDAANST

-60 RYLRNPPNSF
+60 RFLRNPPNSF

-90 LRKRLLETSVKIE
+90 LRKRLLETAVKIE

-109 ISDQAIKALG
+109 ISDQALKALG

-131 KDLLNLGINNLPEG
+131 KEFNLGIKSLAEG
-145 QGIYIPVQSLDIIN
+145 QGIFVPVQSLDIIN

-191 LKPFPMNK
+191 LVPFPMNK
-199 EMNFRLDT
+199 ELNLRLNT
-207 NNSYLQTYG
+207 NTSYLETYG
-216 KYYQGESQKP
+216 KNYQGESQRA
-226 LFDFAYSKTNE
+226 LFDFAYSTTNE
-237 FGETQDCY
+237 FGTTQDCY
-245 RIALLNKDSGN
+245 RIMLWNKNSDN
-256 PDQAIASGTTNNK
+256 PDPAIASGTTDNK

-278 GTIKI
+278 STIKI

-295 IILGA
+295 VLLGA
-300 IKLPVGSDELNDNTK
+300 IKLPVGYDELNDNNR
-315 AYKIIQRILGMCFD
+315 AYKIIQRVLGMCFD

-350 TFFELTEVDLRQID
+350 SFFELTEVDLRQIE

-413 SLESILNSISEN
+413 SLENILNSISEN
-425 PEFKVYVPNLNLKNI
+425 PEFKVYAPNLNLKNI
-440 INQDIIKQIP
+440 INQDIIKLIP
-450 LALAAT
+450 LALAAA

-474 GGAITNANQLINSG
+474 GDAITDANQLINSG
-488 NTIATPVNNIV
+488 NTIATPINNIV

-517 SKIGALYIK
+517 SKIGALFIK

-535 ILLLVRIIASDIA
+535 ILLLIRLIISDIA

-556 LIIQSSLQAI
+556 LIIQSSLQALPGLLKGI
-566 PAVLTSIKTR
+566 
-576 DDYRKCKSVIDDVES
+576 DDYKKCKSVIDEINS
-591 LIENIKNISELKLPT
+591 LIQTIKNIPG
-606 LVIPPPILQL
+606 VRPIPKPILAL

-639 GLPTEPLPDGS
+639 GLPTEILPDGS

-669 AESGK
+669 SESGK
-674 TVVTRDLTNPS
+674 TTVTINPLDPT
-685 QSVGL
+685 QMVGI
-690 SF
+690 SE

>member
-1 MSIDLSNSYQSA
+1 M
-13 SSRLSAFKTYIEVS
+13 
-27 KAEKKARRDLANST
+27 
-41 SKSVVNTAT
+41 
-50 QLDKIETQQK
+50 
-60 RYLRNPPNSF
+60 
-70 DQLLNLISL
+70 NL
-79 VKGSGTDTTDF
+79 
-90 LRKRLLETSVKIE
+90 
-103 PEVKKI
+103 
-109 ISDQAIKALG
+109 
-119 CSQEQTFNGYSQ
+119 
-131 KDLLNLGINNLPEG
+131 
-145 QGIYIPVQSLDIIN
+145 
-159 LLKEMPNDAT
+159 
-169 GKVRY
+169 
-174 EKPTPSVTQN
+174 
-184 LFKPYGG
+184 
-191 LKPFPMNK
+191 
-199 EMNFRLDT
+199 RLDT
-207 NNSYLQTYG
+207 DTSYLETYG
-216 KYYQGESQKP
+216 KNYQGESQRA
-226 LFDFAYSKTNE
+226 LFDFAYSTTNE

-245 RIALLNKDSGN
+245 KMLLWNKNSGN
-256 PDQAIASGTTNNK
+256 DDPAIAKNSKDNK
-269 VGELLQDYY
+269 VGEFLQDYY

-283 FDSVDFANAIIQ
+283 FDSVDFATAIIQ
-295 IILGA
+295 VLLGA
-300 IKLPVGSDELNDNTK
+300 IKIPVGYDELNDNNK

-350 TFFELTEVDLRQID
+350 TFFELTEVDLRQIE

-413 SLESILNSISEN
+413 SLENILNSISEN
-425 PEFKVYVPNLNLKNI
+425 PEFKVYAPNLNLKDVFNK
-440 INQDIIKQIP
+440 DILKQIP
-450 LALAAT
+450 LAAT

-566 PAVLTSIKTR
+566 PAVLTSIKTI
-576 DDYRKCKSVIDDVES
+576 DDYKKCKSVIDDIES
-591 LIENIKNISELKLPT
+591 LIDNIKRVSILKLPT
-606 LVIPPPILQL
+606 IVIPPPILQL

>member
-1 MSIDLSNSYQSA
+1 MSIDLSNSYDSA
-13 SSRLSAFKTYIEVS
+13 SSRLSSFKTYIEVS
-27 KAEKKARRDLANST
+27 KAEKKARRDAANSA
-41 SKSVVNTAT
+41 SKSVANTAT

-60 RYLRNPPNSF
+60 RFLRNPPNSF

-90 LRKRLLETSVKIE
+90 LRKRLLETAVKIE

-131 KDLLNLGINNLPEG
+131 KKLNLGVKSLGEG
-145 QGIYIPVQSLDIIN
+145 QGIYVPVQSLDIIN
-159 LLKEMPNDAT
+159 LLKEMPNDVT
-169 GKVRY
+169 GKIRY
-174 EKPTPSVTQN
+174 EKPIPSAQQN

-191 LKPFPMNK
+191 KVPFPMNK
-199 EMNFRLDT
+199 EMNLRLDT
-207 NNSYLQTYG
+207 NNSYLETYG
-216 KYYQGESQKP
+216 KNYQGESQRA
-226 LFDFAYSKTNE
+226 LFDFVYSTTNE

-245 RIALLNKDSGN
+245 KILLWNKNSGN
-256 PDQAIASGTTNNK
+256 DDPAIAENSKDNK
-269 VGELLQDYY
+269 VGEFLQDYY

-283 FDSVDFANAIIQ
+283 FDSVDFAVAITQ
-295 IILGA
+295 VILGA
-300 IKLPVGSDELNDNTK
+300 IKLPVGYDELNDNTK
-315 AYKIIQRILGMCFD
+315 AYKIFQRVLGMCFD

-350 TFFELTEVDLRQID
+350 SFFELTEVDLRQID

-400 DVVDDQNIEEQVK
+400 DVVDEQNIEEQVK
-413 SLESILNSISEN
+413 SLENILNSISDN

-474 GGAITNANQLINSG
+474 SGATTNANQLITSG
-488 NTIATPVNNIV
+488 NTIATPINNIV

-517 SKIGALYIK
+517 SKIGALFIK

-535 ILLLVRIIASDIA
+535 ILLLIRIIISDIA
-548 QSEIAKRN
+548 NSTIAKRN
-556 LIIQSSLQAI
+556 SIIQGSLQAI
-566 PAVLTSIKTR
+566 PTILTSIRTLN
-576 DDYRKCKSVIDDVES
+576 DFRKCKSVIDDVNA
-591 LIENIKNISELKLPT
+591 LIEDIKKVPYIKLPNV
-606 LVIPPPILQL
+606 VIPVPILAL

-627 ETINTIQYMQQL
+627 ETINAIQFLQDV
-639 GLPTEPLPDGS
+639 GIPTEPLPDGS
-650 PNKMIQFISS
+650 PNKMIQFAS
-660 AFKGKAKEN
+660 AVLKGKAKEN
-669 AESGK
+669 AESGR
-674 TVVTRDLTNPS
+674 TDVTINPTDPTKG
-685 QSVGL
+685 VGL
-690 SF
+690 SY

>member
-1 MSIDLSNSYQSA
+1 MSIDLSNSYDSA
-13 SSRLSAFKTYIEVS
+13 SSRLSAIKTYIEVS
-27 KAEKKARRDLANST
+27 KAEKKARRDAANST

-60 RYLRNPPNSF
+60 RFLRNPPNSF

-109 ISDQAIKALG
+109 ISDQALKALG

-199 EMNFRLDT
+199 EMNLRLDT

-216 KYYQGESQKP
+216 KYYQGESQRP
-226 LFDFAYSKTNE
+226 LFDFAYSTTNE

-245 RIALLNKDSGN
+245 RIALLNKNSDN
-256 PDQAIASGTTNNK
+256 PDPTIANNTKDNK

-278 GTIKI
+278 STIRI

-295 IILGA
+295 ILLGA
-300 IKLPVGSDELNDNTK
+300 IKLPVGYDELNDNNR

-350 TFFELTEVDLRQID
+350 SFFELTEVDLRQIE

-413 SLESILNSISEN
+413 SLENIFNSISEN
-425 PEFKVYVPNLNLKNI
+425 PEFKVYAPNLNLKNI
-440 INQDIIKQIP
+440 INQDIIKLIP
-450 LALAAT
+450 LAVAAAF
-456 IISPKVLLPIFTL
+456 ISPKVLLPIFTL

-474 GGAITNANQLINSG
+474 GNAITDANQLINSG

-517 SKIGALYIK
+517 SKIGALFIK

-535 ILLLVRIIASDIA
+535 ILLLIRLIISDIA
-548 QSEIAKRN
+548 NSEIAKRN
-556 LIIQSSLQAI
+556 LIIQSSLLAL
-566 PAVLTSIKTR
+566 PSILSLLKGV
-576 DDYRKCKSVIDDVES
+576 DDYKKCKSVIDEINS
-591 LIENIKNISELKLPT
+591 LIETIKNVPG
-606 LVIPPPILQL
+606 VRPIPGPILAL

-639 GLPTEPLPDGS
+639 GLPTEILPDGS

-660 AFKGKAKEN
+660 AFKGKSKEN
-669 AESGK
+669 LENGK
-674 TVVTRDLTNPS
+674 TNVAPDPTIPG
-685 QSVGL
+685 QSVGITT
-690 SF
+690 

>member
-1 MSIDLSNSYQSA
+1 MSIDLSNSYASA
-13 SSRLSAFKTYIEVS
+13 SSKLSAIKTYIEVS
-27 KAEKKARRDLANST
+27 KAERKARRDAANST
-41 SKSVVNTAT
+41 SKSVTNTAT
-50 QLDKIETQQK
+50 QLDKVETQQK

-109 ISDQAIKALG
+109 ISDQALKALG

-145 QGIYIPVQSLDIIN
+145 EGIFVPVQSLDIIN

-174 EKPTPSVTQN
+174 EKPTPSVTKN

-199 EMNFRLDT
+199 EMNLRLDT

-216 KYYQGESQKP
+216 KYYQGESQRP
-226 LFDFAYSKTNE
+226 LFDFAYSTTNE
-237 FGETQDCY
+237 FGTNQDCY

-256 PDQAIASGTTNNK
+256 PDPTIANNTKDNK

-278 GTIKI
+278 STIKI

-295 IILGA
+295 VLLGA
-300 IKLPVGSDELNDNTK
+300 IKLPVGYDELNDNNR

-339 AKVAELDGVDD
+339 SKVAELDGVDD
-350 TFFELTEVDLRQID
+350 SFFELTEVDLRQIE
-364 IKIDNIQNGVVEFE
+364 IKIENIQNGVVEFE

-413 SLESILNSISEN
+413 SLENILNSISEN
-425 PEFKVYVPNLNLKNI
+425 PEFKVYAPNLNLKNI
-440 INQDIIKQIP
+440 INKDIIKLIP
-450 LALAAT
+450 LALAAA

-474 GGAITNANQLINSG
+474 GNAITNANQLINSG
-488 NTIATPVNNIV
+488 NTIATSVNNIV

-517 SKIGALYIK
+517 SKIGALFIK

-535 ILLLVRIIASDIA
+535 ILLLIRLIISDIA
-548 QSEIAKRN
+548 NSEIAKRN
-556 LIIQSSLQAI
+556 LIIQSSLLAL
-566 PAVLTSIKTR
+566 PSILSLIKSI
-576 DDYRKCKSVIDDVES
+576 DDYKKCKSVIDEINS
-591 LIENIKNISELKLPT
+591 LIETIKNVPG
-606 LVIPPPILQL
+606 VRPIPGPILAL

-639 GLPTEPLPDGS
+639 GLPTEILPDGS

-660 AFKGKAKEN
+660 AFKGKSKEN
-669 AESGK
+669 LESGK
-674 TVVTRDLTNPS
+674 TVVTVNPLDPT

-690 SF
+690 TT

>member
-1 MSIDLSNSYQSA
+1 MSIDLSNSYKSA
-13 SSRLSAFKTYIEVS
+13 SSRLNAFKTYIEVS
-27 KAEKKARRDLANST
+27 KAERKARRDAANST

-60 RYLRNPPNSF
+60 RFLRNPPNSF

-90 LRKRLLETSVKIE
+90 LRKRLLETAVKIE

-109 ISDQAIKALG
+109 ISDQALKALG

-131 KDLLNLGINNLPEG
+131 KEFNLGIRNLKEG
-145 QGIYIPVQSLDIIN
+145 QGIFVPVQSLDIIN
-159 LLKEMPNDAT
+159 LLKEMPNDVT
-169 GKVRY
+169 GKIRY

-199 EMNFRLDT
+199 EMNLRLDT
-207 NNSYLQTYG
+207 DTSYLETYG
-216 KYYQGESQKP
+216 KNYQGESQRA
-226 LFDFAYSKTNE
+226 LFDFAYSTKNE

-245 RIALLNKDSGN
+245 KIMLWNKNSDN
-256 PDQAIASGTTNNK
+256 DDPAIAKNSKDNK
-269 VGELLQDYY
+269 VGEFLQDYY

-283 FDSVDFANAIIQ
+283 FDSVDFATAIIQ
-295 IILGA
+295 VLLGA
-300 IKLPVGSDELNDNTK
+300 IKIPVGYDELNDNNR

-350 TFFELTEVDLRQID
+350 TFFELTEVDLRQIE
-364 IKIDNIQNGVVEFE
+364 IKIDNIQNGVTEFE

-413 SLESILNSISEN
+413 SLENILNSISEN
-425 PEFKVYVPNLNLKNI
+425 PEFKVYAPNLNLKNI
-440 INQDIIKQIP
+440 INQDIIKLIP
-450 LALAAT
+450 LALAAA

-474 GGAITNANQLINSG
+474 GDAITETNQLINSG

-517 SKIGALYIK
+517 SKIGALFIK

-535 ILLLVRIIASDIA
+535 ILLLIRLIISDIA
-548 QSEIAKRN
+548 NSEIAKRN
-556 LIIQSSLQAI
+556 LIIQSSLQALPDI
-566 PAVLTSIKTR
+566 LTILKGV
-576 DDYRKCKSVIDDVES
+576 DDYKKCKSVIDEILL
-591 LIENIKNISELKLPT
+591 LIDTIKK
-606 LVIPPPILQL
+606 IPGVRPIPGPILAL

-639 GLPTEPLPDGS
+639 GLPTEILPDGS

-660 AFKGKAKEN
+660 AFKGKSKEN
-669 AESGK
+669 SESGK
-674 TVVTRDLTNPS
+674 TTVTINPLDPT
-685 QSVGL
+685 QMVGI
-690 SF
+690 SE

>member
-1 MSIDLSNSYQSA
+1 MSIDLSNSYASA
-13 SSRLSAFKTYIEVS
+13 SSKLSAIKTYIEVS
-27 KAEKKARRDLANST
+27 KAERKARRDAANST
-41 SKSVVNTAT
+41 SKSVTNTAT
-50 QLDKIETQQK
+50 QLDKVETQQK

-109 ISDQAIKALG
+109 ISDQALKALG

-131 KDLLNLGINNLPEG
+131 KEFNLGIRSLKEG
-145 QGIYIPVQSLDIIN
+145 QGIFVPVQSLDIIN
-159 LLKEMPNDAT
+159 LLKEMPNDVT
-169 GKVRY
+169 GKIRY

-199 EMNFRLDT
+199 EMNLRLDT
-207 NNSYLQTYG
+207 DTSYLETYG
-216 KYYQGESQKP
+216 KNYQGESQRA
-226 LFDFAYSKTNE
+226 LFDFAYSTKNE

-245 RIALLNKDSGN
+245 KIMLWNKNSDN
-256 PDQAIASGTTNNK
+256 DDPAIAKNSKLNK
-269 VGELLQDYY
+269 VGEFLQDYY

-283 FDSVDFANAIIQ
+283 FDSVDFATAIIQ
-295 IILGA
+295 VLLGA
-300 IKLPVGSDELNDNTK
+300 IKIPVGYDELNDNNR

-350 TFFELTEVDLRQID
+350 TFFELTEVDLRQIE
-364 IKIDNIQNGVVEFE
+364 IKIDNIQNGVTEFE

-400 DVVDDQNIEEQVK
+400 DVVDNQNIEEQVK
-413 SLESILNSISEN
+413 SLENILNSISEN
-425 PEFKVYVPNLNLKNI
+425 PEFKIYAPNLNLKDVFNK
-440 INQDIIKQIP
+440 DVIKQIP
-450 LALAAT
+450 LALASA

-474 GGAITNANQLINSG
+474 SGATTSANQLINSG
-488 NTIATPVNNIV
+488 NTVATNVNSIV

-504 FLITFRKFNIEVI
+504 FLITFKKFNIEVI

-535 ILLLVRIIASDIA
+535 ILLLIRLIISDIA
-548 QSEIAKRN
+548 RSEIAKRN
-556 LIIQSSLQAI
+556 LIIQSSLQALPGI
-566 PAVLTSIKTR
+566 ITLISAI
-576 DDYRKCKSVIDDVES
+576 DDYKKCKSLVDEILLLIDT
-591 LIENIKNISELKLPT
+591 IKKLPN
-606 LVIPPPILQL
+606 LRPIPSPILAL
-616 RAFLPGTSTER
+616 RAFLPGTSPER
-627 ETINTIQYMQQL
+627 ETINTIQYMQEL

-660 AFKGKAKEN
+660 AFNGKAKEN

-674 TVVTRDLTNPS
+674 TLVTINPLDPT
-685 QSVGL
+685 QMVGI
-690 SF
+690 S

>member
-1 MSIDLSNSYQSA
+1 MSIDLSNSYASA
-13 SSRLSAFKTYIEVS
+13 SSKLSAIKTYIEVS
-27 KAEKKARRDLANST
+27 KAERKARRDAANST
-41 SKSVVNTAT
+41 SKSVTNTAT
-50 QLDKIETQQK
+50 QLDKVETQQK

-109 ISDQAIKALG
+109 ISDQALKALG

-131 KDLLNLGINNLPEG
+131 KEFNLGIRNLKEG
-145 QGIYIPVQSLDIIN
+145 QGIFVPVQSLDIIN
-159 LLKEMPNDAT
+159 LLKEMPNDVT
-169 GKVRY
+169 GKIRY

-199 EMNFRLDT
+199 EMNLRLDT
-207 NNSYLQTYG
+207 DTSYLETYG
-216 KYYQGESQKP
+216 KNYQGESQRA
-226 LFDFAYSKTNE
+226 LFDFAYSTTNE

-245 RIALLNKDSGN
+245 KIMLWNKNSDN
-256 PDQAIASGTTNNK
+256 DDPAIAKNSKDNK
-269 VGELLQDYY
+269 VGEFLQDYY

-283 FDSVDFANAIIQ
+283 FDSVDFATAIIQ
-295 IILGA
+295 VLLGA
-300 IKLPVGSDELNDNTK
+300 IKIPVGYDELNDNNK

-350 TFFELTEVDLRQID
+350 TFFELTEVDLRQIE

-413 SLESILNSISEN
+413 SLENILNSISEN
-425 PEFKVYVPNLNLKNI
+425 PEFKVYAPNLNLKDVFNK
-440 INQDIIKQIP
+440 DILKQIP
-450 LALAAT
+450 LALASA

-474 GGAITNANQLINSG
+474 SGATTSTNQLINSG
-488 NTIATPVNNIV
+488 NTVATNVNSIV

-504 FLITFRKFNIEVI
+504 FLITFKKFNIEVI

-535 ILLLVRIIASDIA
+535 ILLLIRLIISDIA
-548 QSEIAKRN
+548 RSEITKRN
-556 LIIQSSLQAI
+556 LIIQSSLQALPGI
-566 PAVLTSIKTR
+566 ITLISAI
-576 DDYRKCKSVIDDVES
+576 DDYKKCKSLVDEILLLIDT
-591 LIENIKNISELKLPT
+591 IKKLPN
-606 LVIPPPILQL
+606 LRPIPSPILAL
-616 RAFLPGTSTER
+616 RAFLPGTSPER

-660 AFKGKAKEN
+660 AFNGKAKEN

-674 TVVTRDLTNPS
+674 TLVTINPLDPT
-685 QSVGL
+685 QMVGI
-690 SF
+690 S

>member
-1 MSIDLSNSYQSA
+1 MSIDLSNSYASA
-13 SSRLSAFKTYIEVS
+13 SSKLSAIKTYIEVS
-27 KAEKKARRDLANST
+27 KAERKARRDAANST
-41 SKSVVNTAT
+41 SKSVTNTAT
-50 QLDKIETQQK
+50 QLDKVETQQK

-109 ISDQAIKALG
+109 ISDQALKALG

-131 KDLLNLGINNLPEG
+131 KEFNLGIRNLKEG
-145 QGIYIPVQSLDIIN
+145 QGIFVPVQSLDIIN
-159 LLKEMPNDAT
+159 LLKEMPNDVT
-169 GKVRY
+169 GKIRY

-199 EMNFRLDT
+199 EMNLRLDT
-207 NNSYLQTYG
+207 DTSYLETYG
-216 KYYQGESQKP
+216 KNYQGESQRA
-226 LFDFAYSKTNE
+226 LFDFAYSTTNE

-245 RIALLNKDSGN
+245 KIMLWNKNSDN
-256 PDQAIASGTTNNK
+256 DDPAIAKNSKDNK
-269 VGELLQDYY
+269 VGEFLQDYY

-283 FDSVDFANAIIQ
+283 FDSVDFATAIIQ
-295 IILGA
+295 VLLGA
-300 IKLPVGSDELNDNTK
+300 IKIPVGYDELNDNNK

-350 TFFELTEVDLRQID
+350 TFFELTEVDLRQIE

-413 SLESILNSISEN
+413 SLENILNSISEN
-425 PEFKVYVPNLNLKNI
+425 PEFKVYAPNLNLKDVFNK
-440 INQDIIKQIP
+440 DILKQIP
-450 LALAAT
+450 LALASA

-474 GGAITNANQLINSG
+474 SNATTSTNQLINSG
-488 NTIATPVNNIV
+488 NTVATNVNSIV

-504 FLITFRKFNIEVI
+504 FLITFKKFNIEVI

-535 ILLLVRIIASDIA
+535 ILLLIRLIISDIA
-548 QSEIAKRN
+548 RSEIAKRN
-556 LIIQSSLQAI
+556 LIIQSSLQALPGI
-566 PAVLTSIKTR
+566 ITLISAI
-576 DDYRKCKSVIDDVES
+576 DDYKKCKSLVDEILLLIDT
-591 LIENIKNISELKLPT
+591 IKKLPN
-606 LVIPPPILQL
+606 LRPIPSPILAL
-616 RAFLPGTSTER
+616 RAFLPGTSPER
-627 ETINTIQYMQQL
+627 ETINTIQYMQEL

-669 AESGK
+669 AESGR
-674 TVVTRDLTNPS
+674 TDVTYNPLD
-685 QSVGL
+685 QTKQVGL
-690 SF
+690 SY

>member
-1 MSIDLSNSYQSA
+1 MSIDLSNSYDSA
-13 SSRLSAFKTYIEVS
+13 SSRLSAIKTYIEVS
-27 KAEKKARRDLANST
+27 KAEKKARRDAANST

-60 RYLRNPPNSF
+60 RFLRNPPNSF

-109 ISDQAIKALG
+109 ISDQALKALG

-159 LLKEMPNDAT
+159 LLKEMPNVAT

-199 EMNFRLDT
+199 EMNLRLDT

-216 KYYQGESQKP
+216 KYYQGESQRP
-226 LFDFAYSKTNE
+226 LFDFAYSTTNE

-245 RIALLNKDSGN
+245 RIALLNKNSDN
-256 PDQAIASGTTNNK
+256 PDPTIANNTKDNK

-278 GTIKI
+278 STIRI

-295 IILGA
+295 ILLGA
-300 IKLPVGSDELNDNTK
+300 IKLPVGYDELNDNNR

-350 TFFELTEVDLRQID
+350 SFFELTEVDLRQIE

-413 SLESILNSISEN
+413 SLENIFNSISEN
-425 PEFKVYVPNLNLKNI
+425 PEFKVYAPNLNLKNI
-440 INQDIIKQIP
+440 INQDIIKLIP
-450 LALAAT
+450 LAVAAAF
-456 IISPKVLLPIFTL
+456 ISPKVLLPIFTL

-474 GGAITNANQLINSG
+474 GNAITDANQLINSG

-517 SKIGALYIK
+517 SKIGALFIK

-535 ILLLVRIIASDIA
+535 ILLLIRLIISDIA
-548 QSEIAKRN
+548 NSEIAKRN
-556 LIIQSSLQAI
+556 LIIQSSLLAL
-566 PAVLTSIKTR
+566 PSILSLLKGV
-576 DDYRKCKSVIDDVES
+576 DDYKKCKSVIDEINS
-591 LIENIKNISELKLPT
+591 LIETIKNVPG
-606 LVIPPPILQL
+606 VRPIPGPILAL

-639 GLPTEPLPDGS
+639 GLPTEILPDGS

-660 AFKGKAKEN
+660 AFKGKSKEN
-669 AESGK
+669 LENGK
-674 TVVTRDLTNPS
+674 TNVAPDPTIPG
-685 QSVGL
+685 QSVGITT
-690 SF
+690 

>member
-1 MSIDLSNSYQSA
+1 MSIDLSNSYDSA
-13 SSRLSAFKTYIEVS
+13 SSRLSAIKTYIEVS
-27 KAEKKARRDLANST
+27 KAEKKARRDAANST

-60 RYLRNPPNSF
+60 RFLRNPPNSF

-109 ISDQAIKALG
+109 ISDQALKALG

-199 EMNFRLDT
+199 EMNLRLDT

-216 KYYQGESQKP
+216 KYYQGESQRP
-226 LFDFAYSKTNE
+226 LFDFAYSTTNE

-245 RIALLNKDSGN
+245 RIALLNKNSDN
-256 PDQAIASGTTNNK
+256 PDPTIANNTKDNK

-278 GTIKI
+278 STIRI

-295 IILGA
+295 ILLGA
-300 IKLPVGSDELNDNTK
+300 IKLPVGYDELNDNNR

-413 SLESILNSISEN
+413 SLENIFNSISEN
-425 PEFKVYVPNLNLKNI
+425 PEFKVYAPNLNLKNI
-440 INQDIIKQIP
+440 INQDIIKLIP
-450 LALAAT
+450 LAVAAAF
-456 IISPKVLLPIFTL
+456 ISPKVLLPIFTL

-474 GGAITNANQLINSG
+474 GNAITDANQLINSG

-517 SKIGALYIK
+517 SKIGALFIK

-535 ILLLVRIIASDIA
+535 ILLLIRLIISDIA
-548 QSEIAKRN
+548 NSEIAKRN
-556 LIIQSSLQAI
+556 LIIQSSLLAL
-566 PAVLTSIKTR
+566 PSILSLLKGV
-576 DDYRKCKSVIDDVES
+576 DDYKKCKSVIDEINS
-591 LIENIKNISELKLPT
+591 LIETIKNVPG
-606 LVIPPPILQL
+606 VRPIPGPILAL

-639 GLPTEPLPDGS
+639 GLPTEILPDGS

-660 AFKGKAKEN
+660 AFKGKSKEN
-669 AESGK
+669 LENGK
-674 TVVTRDLTNPS
+674 TNVAPDPTIPG
-685 QSVGL
+685 QSVGITT
-690 SF
+690 

>member
-1 MSIDLSNSYQSA
+1 MSIDLSNSYASA
-13 SSRLSAFKTYIEVS
+13 SSKLSAIKTYIEVS
-27 KAEKKARRDLANST
+27 KAERKARRDAANST
-41 SKSVVNTAT
+41 SKSVTNTAT
-50 QLDKIETQQK
+50 QLDKVETQQK

-109 ISDQAIKALG
+109 ISDQALKALG

-131 KDLLNLGINNLPEG
+131 KEFNLGIRNLKEG
-145 QGIYIPVQSLDIIN
+145 QGIFVPVQSLDIIN
-159 LLKEMPNDAT
+159 LLKEMPNDVT
-169 GKVRY
+169 GKIRY

-199 EMNFRLDT
+199 EMNLRLDT
-207 NNSYLQTYG
+207 DTSYLETYG
-216 KYYQGESQKP
+216 KNYQGESQRA
-226 LFDFAYSKTNE
+226 LFDFAYSTTNE
-237 FGETQDCY
+237 FGQTQDCY
-245 RIALLNKDSGN
+245 KMLLWNKNSDN
-256 PDQAIASGTTNNK
+256 DDPAIAKNSKDNK
-269 VGELLQDYY
+269 VGEFLQDYY

-283 FDSVDFANAIIQ
+283 FDSVDFATAIIQ
-295 IILGA
+295 VLLGA
-300 IKLPVGSDELNDNTK
+300 IKIPVGYDELNDNNR

-350 TFFELTEVDLRQID
+350 TFFELTEVDLRQIE
-364 IKIDNIQNGVVEFE
+364 IKIDNIQNGVTEFE

-400 DVVDDQNIEEQVK
+400 DVVDNQNIEEQVK
-413 SLESILNSISEN
+413 SLENILNSISEN
-425 PEFKVYVPNLNLKNI
+425 PEFKIYAPNLNLKDVFNK
-440 INQDIIKQIP
+440 DVIKQIP
-450 LALAAT
+450 LALASA

-474 GGAITNANQLINSG
+474 SGATTSANQLINSG
-488 NTIATPVNNIV
+488 NTVATNVNSIV

-504 FLITFRKFNIEVI
+504 FLITFKKFNIEVI

-535 ILLLVRIIASDIA
+535 ILLLIRLIISDIA
-548 QSEIAKRN
+548 RSEIAKRN
-556 LIIQSSLQAI
+556 LIIQSSLQALPGI
-566 PAVLTSIKTR
+566 ITLISAI
-576 DDYRKCKSVIDDVES
+576 DDYKKCKSLVDEILLLIDT
-591 LIENIKNISELKLPT
+591 IKKLPN
-606 LVIPPPILQL
+606 LRPIPSPILAL
-616 RAFLPGTSTER
+616 RAFLPGTSPER
-627 ETINTIQYMQQL
+627 ETINTIQYMQEL

-660 AFKGKAKEN
+660 AFNGKAKEN

-674 TVVTRDLTNPS
+674 TLVTINPLDPT
-685 QSVGL
+685 QMVGI
-690 SF
+690 S